1 MTAPDDE
8 LDLQAA
14 LEKNAPYPM
23 EAFAFVR
30 EGLDHTVR
38 RLHGDMPEG
47 PIDEEE
53 IHDRHVDGSELSLG
67 LLNFSIRKYG
77 LMADTVL
84 AHWNITRT
92 DDFGRIVFAMIEQGL
107 MSKTDQDDLEDF
119 FGVRPF
125 STAFSPGTVKDALIE
140 IRLEERS
147 ADRSG
152 G

>member
-67 LLNFSIRKYG
+67 LLHFSIRKYG
-77 LMADTVL
+77 LMAETVL

-125 STAFSPGTVKDALIE
+125 STAFSPGTVKEALIE

>member
-1 MTAPDDE
+1 MTADEEE
-8 LDLQAA
+8 LDLKAA

-38 RLHGDMPEG
+38 GLHGEMPER
-47 PIDEEE
+47 PLDEEDVQ
-53 IHDRHVDGSELSLG
+53 DRHVDGGQLSLG
-67 LLNFSIRKYG
+67 LLQFAIRKYG
-77 LMADTVL
+77 LMAETVL
-84 AHWNITRT
+84 AHWNVTRT

-107 MSKTDQDDLEDF
+107 MSKTDEDDLEDF

-125 STAFSPGTVKDALIE
+125 STAFAPETVKEALIE
-140 IRLEERS
+140 IRREERS
-147 ADRSG
+147 ADRTG

>member
-1 MTAPDDE
+1 MTADEEE
-8 LDLQAA
+8 LDLKSA

-38 RLHGDMPEG
+38 GLHGELPEG
-47 PIDEEE
+47 PLDEEDV
-53 IHDRHVDGSELSLG
+53 HDRHVDGGQLSLG
-67 LLNFSIRKYG
+67 LLHFAIRKYG
-77 LMADTVL
+77 LMAENVL
-84 AHWNITRT
+84 SHWNITRT

-107 MSKTDQDDLEDF
+107 MSKTDEDDLEDF

-125 STAFSPGTVKDALIE
+125 STAFAPGTVKEALIE
-140 IRLEERS
+140 IRREERS
-147 ADRSG
+147 ADRAG

>member
-67 LLNFSIRKYG
+67 LLHFSIRKYG
-77 LMADTVL
+77 LMAETVL

-125 STAFSPGTVKDALIE
+125 STAFSASTVKQALIE
-140 IRLEERS
+140 IRVEERS

>member
-67 LLNFSIRKYG
+67 LLHFSIRKYG
-77 LMADTVL
+77 LMAGTVL

-125 STAFSPGTVKDALIE
+125 STAFSPGTVKEALIE

>member
-1 MTAPDDE
+1 MTAPDEE
-8 LDLQAA
+8 LDLKAA

-30 EGLDHTVR
+30 EGLDHTER
-38 RLHGDMPEG
+38 RLHGEMPEG
-47 PIDEEE
+47 PLDEEDV
-53 IHDRHVDGSELSLG
+53 HQRHVDGGELSLG
-67 LLNFSIRKYG
+67 LMNFAIRKYG
-77 LMADTVL
+77 MMAETVL
-84 AHWNITRT
+84 AHWSIIRT

-107 MSKTDQDDLEDF
+107 MSKTDEDDLEDF

-125 STAFSPGTVKDALIE
+125 STAFSPATVKQALLD

-147 ADRSG
+147 ADRAG